1 MADPSDF
8 SQEDV
13 RHPSGEVEGGEAS
26 GRAPGGPSAGNA
38 TPQDGVTQEELDRL
52 LNESRGA
59 GSGAPDDSGRAGAN
73 EAQMAMKEPLAGRE
87 GGAASTIRAA
97 PSAAGMGL
105 PAGLGVEDEA
115 SSSTSPPAPRPLDLP
130 AFDENSSARA
140 VRESLAMLKDVDLK
154 VRIELGRT
162 RMLVE
167 DVLQLGGGSVVELDR
182 LAGDPVD
189 VYVNERL
196 IARGEILVL
205 NDNFCVRVGEVFT
218 LDPHRLSSDS

>member
-8 SQEDV
+8 SQQDI
-13 RHPSGEVEGGEAS
+13 HPPSGQAGGGEAS
-26 GRAPGGPSAGNA
+26 GRGPSGQSAGNA
-38 TPQDGVTQEELDRL
+38 ASREGVTQEELDRL

-59 GSGAPDDSGRAGAN
+59 GSGAPEDSGRADAS
-73 EAQMAMKEPLAGRE
+73 EAQMAMQEPFAGRE
-87 GGAASTIRAA
+87 GDAASTIRAA
-97 PSAAGMGL
+97 SSAAEMEL
-105 PAGLGVEDEA
+105 PADLRVEDDA
-115 SSSTSPPAPRPLDLP
+115 SLSTSSPAPRPPDLP
-130 AFDENSSARA
+130 AFDENPSARA

-167 DVLQLGGGSVVELDR
+167 DVLQLGEGSVVELDR

-218 LDPHRLSSDS
+218 LDPHRLSSDF